1 MRSPSA
7 WSGHVSPRMLEHYS
21 HIGIEAKRRAIEA
34 LDKPEEKHTEKAKA
48 GPRAQRV
55 VQELVQVERLN

>member
-1 MRSPSA
+1 
-7 WSGHVSPRMLEHYS
+7 MLEHYS